1 MLMDYTAP
9 SLEEKGSVCEHP
21 LLRWELLC
29 KAMCVRLDNCK
40 RAKWLLGCRS
50 LALHLTAC
58 EVSAA
63 LRLSCVCVAV
73 AES

>member
-1 MLMDYTAP
+1 MDYTAP
-9 SLEEKGSVCEHP
+9 SLEEKGSVCKHP
-21 LLRWELLC
+21 LLRWALLC
-29 KAMCVRLDNCK
+29 KAMCVPLDNCK
-40 RAKWLLGCRS
+40 RAKWLLEFGS

-58 EVSAA
+58 KVSAA